1 VCGAGVLWSQ
11 GGGVGIGIGI
21 GGRSGLGVAGGC
33 CAWEWDHGIGSRLG
47 CTPYLVIGLT
57 QRVTSIF

>member
-1 VCGAGVLWSQ
+1 MEQGCCGARE
-11 GGGVGIGIGI
+11 VG
-21 GGRSGLGVAGGC
+21 SGSGSGSAADRELGVAGGC